1 MKNLCFLPRIPTNAV
16 RAAHARELRST
27 LAEESSTRI
36 HQLLE
41 PVPRS
46 LHRKLQI
53 HIQATNLTRGTAG
66 MQTRNEGDPASI
78 HPAMDDTQEFS
89 GRHLGRKRDRRV
101 QARPAA
107 R

>member
-1 MKNLCFLPRIPTNAV
+1 MARRLPNSSQVSKRNQCHGNAV

-27 LAEESSTRI
+27 LAEESRTRI

-53 HIQATNLTRGTAG
+53 HIQATSLTRGTTG
-66 MQTRNEGDPASI
+66 MQTRNEGDLASI

-89 GRHLGRKRDRRV
+89 GRHLGRKCD
-101 QARPAA
+101 
-107 R
+107 